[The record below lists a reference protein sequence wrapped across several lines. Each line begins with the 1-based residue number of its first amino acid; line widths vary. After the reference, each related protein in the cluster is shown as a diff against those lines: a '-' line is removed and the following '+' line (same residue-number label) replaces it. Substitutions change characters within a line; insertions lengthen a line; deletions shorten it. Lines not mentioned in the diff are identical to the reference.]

1 MSQPSSLAAL
11 ARLLFR
17 AQAELNTLLAD
28 NPLGYPLRASS
39 AAIPRLHVQVG
50 DRQLN
55 LSAQHS
61 AEPGLLL
68 ECTGD
73 GVQYSLA
80 LTPAR
85 PGKAP
90 TLTATLTDLATGKVT
105 VYEGLDVLRAQVP
118 VEFQKVH
125 EESLQQLK
133 ALLPAT
139 LLEQLIKRVAAE
151 PTRSDSPLAE
161 GSVAAQNGDAPEPG
175 ARSAEAEAAMPAP
188 PAAIILPQDDGPDLR
203 FSGELLGGVRSRM
216 HHGRWHEL
224 RVYRSKGGKFI
235 AHHMGCSAWMHEADR
250 SSAKVA
256 DALADALAFFGHTPL
271 AKQLA
276 RQLNT
281 PVVQDID

>member
-39 AAIPRLHVQVG
+39 AAIPRLHIQVG

-80 LTPAR
+80 LTPAL
-85 PGKAP
+85 PGKAT
-90 TLTATLTDLATGKVT
+90 TLTATLTDLVTGKVT

-133 ALLPAT
+133 ALLPST

-151 PTRSDSPLAE
+151 PTRSGSPLAD
-161 GSVAAQNGDAPEPG
+161 GGVAAQNGDEPEQG
-175 ARSAEAEAAMPAP
+175 ASAAEAEVAVPAP
-188 PAAIILPQDDGPDLR
+188 TLILPQDDGPDLR

-235 AHHMGCSAWMHEADR
+235 AHQMGCSAWMHEADR